1 MKNYTKKELIE
12 KLNEQ
17 QTKLNMCIE
26 TLIGYA
32 SKGWNK
38 KPAEMCLYAIGVEK
52 IEWNPKT
59 TSMPRHCC
67 TGMTVDEWADV
78 KNKGSK

>member
-1 MKNYTKKELIE
+1 MKNYTKQELIE

-26 TLIGYA
+26 TLIDYA

-52 IEWNPKT
+52 DSLIKIEPKNEE
-59 TSMPRHCC
+59 
-67 TGMTVDEWADV
+67 VEDEQ
-78 KNKGSK
+78 